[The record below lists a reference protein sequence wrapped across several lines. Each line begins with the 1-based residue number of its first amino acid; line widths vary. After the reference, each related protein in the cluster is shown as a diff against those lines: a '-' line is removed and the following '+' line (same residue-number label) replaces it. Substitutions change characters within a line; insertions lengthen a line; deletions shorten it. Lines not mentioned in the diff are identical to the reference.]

1 MKIQIS
7 NDLPLARKFNR
18 TFRYIDDLL
27 TLNNPGF
34 CTFID
39 QIYPKELKLKRTTEG
54 SDNCS
59 YLDLN
64 IRIEAGRYT
73 TDLYDKRET
82 FKFKIVNF
90 PHMDSNIPST
100 PAYGVFVSQLIR
112 YMRVCGNYQQFVY
125 RSTLITTRLQRQGFD
140 YLMLCRTFKKFLTR
154 NPMVL
159 RKYQRSHRQMTV
171 ECVSLPLCVFK
182 SKSIHVSKHQL

>member
-1 MKIQIS
+1 MPFPVGKLVTLRESNASEMEYKQNDNTGEYHVGVHRLIKMFNVLVDNIFIEVGTKIFQRVIGIPMGIDCAPLVADLFLFSFEFMKIQIS

-59 YLDLN
+59 YLDLK
-64 IRIEAGRYT
+64 ISIEAG
-73 TDLYDKRET
+73 TDLYDKREPLSLKLLI
-82 FKFKIVNF
+82 FLIWIVIY
-90 PHMDSNIPST
+90 PQHQHT
-100 PAYGVFVSQLIR
+100 VSSSP
-112 YMRVCGNYQQFVY
+112 N
-125 RSTLITTRLQRQGFD
+125 
-140 YLMLCRTFKKFLTR
+140 
-154 NPMVL
+154 
-159 RKYQRSHRQMTV
+159 
-171 ECVSLPLCVFK
+171 
-182 SKSIHVSKHQL
+182 